1 MSSGEELVQLL
12 EIAIA
17 EKASDLHLTA
27 GVPPILRVFGTIRPI
42 EGFAPLGPDRIR
54 QLIAPMMTPQRQETL
69 NLAGEV
75 DFSYGLRGLGRFRC
89 NLSRQRG
96 SLSLAMRVI
105 NSAILPLEELGLP
118 DIIYD
123 LAQLRDGLILV
134 TGPTGSGKS
143 TTLASMI
150 DIINRERKG
159 VIITLEDPIEFLH
172 QHKNCVVNQREVGT
186 DTKTFASGLRAA
198 LRSDPDV
205 ILVGEMRDLET
216 ISIALTAAETGHLV
230 LSTLHTRGATKTIDR
245 IIDAF
250 PTDSQQQIRVQ
261 LSSVLEGVISQQLFA
276 RKYGGGMVPA
286 VEVMLGTPAIRN
298 MIREEKVHQIP
309 SMIET
314 GTRFGM
320 QSMVAA
326 FEELVRKDLVDTTA
340 LHRKEFYANQ
350 GGV

>member
-1 MSSGEELVQLL
+1 M
-12 EIAIA
+12 
-17 EKASDLHLTA
+17 
-27 GVPPILRVFGTIRPI
+27 
-42 EGFAPLGPDRIR
+42 PDRIR
-54 QLIAPMMTPQRQETL
+54 QLVTPIMTPPQRQEALTRD
-69 NLAGEV
+69 GEV
-75 DFSYGLRGLGRFRC
+75 DFSYGLRGGLGRFRC

-96 SLSLAMRVI
+96 GSLSLAMRVI
-105 NSAILPLEELGLP
+105 NSNILPLEELGLP

-230 LSTLHTRGATKTIDR
+230 LSTLHTRGG
-245 IIDAF
+245 
-250 PTDSQQQIRVQ
+250 Q
-261 LSSVLEGVISQQLFA
+261 LRRLIG
-276 RKYGGGMVPA
+276 
-286 VEVMLGTPAIRN
+286 
-298 MIREEKVHQIP
+298 
-309 SMIET
+309 
-314 GTRFGM
+314 
-320 QSMVAA
+320 
-326 FEELVRKDLVDTTA
+326 
-340 LHRKEFYANQ
+340 
-350 GGV
+350 